1 MQQHKLNS
9 GFTLVE
15 MVITLTVIA
24 ILAGIAVPSF
34 TETLDR
40 RRVSGAAEQ
49 LQSDLQYARSE
60 ALRRNANVVVSLKP
74 AKDSTSTTWCYGIS
88 TAACDCSTGTTCQL
102 DTVTKIVNQS
112 GFTGVSLNHGFD
124 GNIITFSPRSVSL
137 NSGTA
142 TFTSNIG
149 TSNARV
155 VSVIVAQV
163 GGRIKLCSPSG
174 STNIPGYGAC

>member
-60 ALRRNANVVVSLKP
+60 AIRRNADVIVSFV
-74 AKDSTSTTWCYGIS
+74 SGTSTWCYGIDTTVCTCT
-88 TAACDCSTGTTCQL
+88 TANDCQL
-102 DTVTKIVNQS
+102 DGVTKVVDQT
-112 GFTGVSLNHGFD
+112 GFRGVSLTQNFGDSEISFD
-124 GNIITFSPRSVSL
+124 PRTFDL
-137 NSGTA
+137 DNGTA

-155 VSVIVAQV
+155 VSVKVGQV